1 MIEEDDD
8 MTYQKLMTE
17 PMPTYTKGEEVFNL
31 VTHII
36 GGGFGLLVLIFSIVI
51 AFMQKI
57 DFYQF
62 FALSVFSITCIVLY
76 TISSIYHG
84 LKPHRTSKRVM
95 RIIDHCTIYLLIAG
109 TYTPVCMLGLRGTI
123 WCPIILAIEWLMA
136 IGGIVMNAI
145 DLNNKIVKIISMI
158 FYILGGWIVVFFP
171 PAIKLL
177 PFNAFLF
184 ILIGG
189 VVYTIGSV
197 LYGIGAKKKWY
208 HSIFHI
214 FCLGGTF
221 IQFVGLL
228 FLVF

>member
-1 MIEEDDD
+1 

-17 PMPTYTKGEEVFNL
+17 PMPKYSNGEEVFNL

-36 GGGFGLLVLIFSIVI
+36 GAGFGLLFLILSVI
-51 AFMQKI
+51 LGFMERI
-57 DFYQF
+57 NFYGF
-62 FALSVFSITCIVLY
+62 FALSIFSITCIVLY

-84 LKPHRTSKRVM
+84 LKPHRTSKRVL

-109 TYTPVCMLGLRGTI
+109 TYTPVCLLGLQGTI
-123 WCPIILAIEWLMA
+123 WCYIILGLEWLMA
-136 IGGIVMNAI
+136 IGGIIMNAI
-145 DLNNKIVKIISMI
+145 DLNNMIVKIMSMV
-158 FYILGGWIVVFFP
+158 FYIVGGWIVIFFP
-171 PAIKLL
+171 PALKLL
-177 PFNAFLF
+177 PFKAFLF

-189 VVYTIGSV
+189 VIYTIGSV

-214 FCLGGTF
+214 FCLGGT
-221 IQFVGLL
+221 IVQSIGLL

>member
-1 MIEEDDD
+1 

-17 PMPTYTKGEEVFNL
+17 PMPKYSNGEETFNL

-36 GGGFGLLVLIFSIVI
+36 GGGFGIGVLIFSIVI
-51 AFMQKI
+51 AFLEKI
-57 DFYQF
+57 TFYEF

-84 LKPHRTSKRVM
+84 LNPNRTSKRVM

-109 TYTPVCMLGLRGTI
+109 TYTPVCMLGLRGTM
-123 WCPIILAIEWLMA
+123 WCYLILSLEWIMA
-136 IGGIVMNAI
+136 IGGVIMNAI
-145 DLNNKIVKIISMI
+145 DLNKKSIKIISMC
-158 FYILGGWIVVFFP
+158 FYIIGGWIIVFFP
-171 PAIKLL
+171 AAVKLL

-184 ILIGG
+184 ILLGG
-189 VVYTIGSV
+189 IVYTIGSI

-208 HSIFHI
+208 HSVFHI

-221 IQFVGLL
+221 VQFVGLL